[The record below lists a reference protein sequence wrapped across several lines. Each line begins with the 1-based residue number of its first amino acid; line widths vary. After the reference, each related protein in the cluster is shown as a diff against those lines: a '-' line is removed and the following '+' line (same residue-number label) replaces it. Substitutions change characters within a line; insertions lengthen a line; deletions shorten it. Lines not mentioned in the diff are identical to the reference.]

1 VQDEFA
7 THEPEDQQN
16 VDNVGGLPDPN
27 EMLEVQCATDFLMSQ
42 LAEVSEDDVQNLLK
56 DFNLTD
62 YPLPDNQTPS
72 VPSLQNNNNNFEQFT
87 NIAKSLDGTESSN
100 TRPEKFADI
109 VQQALYDSSV
119 FGPNDFDFSF

>member
-1 VQDEFA
+1 
-7 THEPEDQQN
+7 
-16 VDNVGGLPDPN
+16 
-27 EMLEVQCATDFLMSQ
+27 MSQ

-87 NIAKSLDGTESSN
+87 NISKSLDGTESSN